1 MAAPRFRMSN
11 PVLYL
16 VDASSYV
23 YRAFFALPPLSSPS
37 GLPTNAVYGFTTMLV
52 KLLRDLEPQYIGAV
66 FDAPGPT
73 FRDDLFAP
81 YKANRPAM
89 PDDLAAQFP
98 LVHETVAAFALHAL
112 SIPGVEADDVIGTV
126 ATRMAGQ
133 GVEVVIITGDKD
145 LMQLVDDHVRLW
157 DTMRDRWTDADA
169 VRQRYGVT
177 PEQMVDIIGLMG
189 DSVDNIPGVKGIGE
203 KTATAL
209 IQRFGSI
216 EHLLQQLDALEA
228 ATDVRG
234 AKKLAATLRA
244 NAETARLSRAL
255 AVIRRDVPVAC
266 DLESFHY
273 HGPNSDAL
281 RALCTRLGFQS
292 LVKEVAASVPAATV
306 PCRRAESGAEVQAI
320 ESAARRTGRV
330 AMACDGRLERD
341 GPHTTG
347 VVIVAEGEMPLYV
360 PLADATLS
368 TPLAEL
374 LTDERIEKVGHDLK
388 RDLLLI
394 GDRLD
399 RPLAPAFDVM
409 LASYLLEA
417 SATHR
422 LEDLATDAGVS
433 LPVFRDGPDTLA
445 NGVSMLGGWRER
457 FASRLHECAMD
468 HLFYDVEMPLVAVLA
483 AMERRGVRLDVGA
496 LAVMSAEMDVRLN
509 ALMQEIHAL
518 AGGEFNIASPPQLRE
533 VLFERLGLSR
543 KGVKRGKTGLSTDVD
558 VLTRLAAEHPLPAK
572 ILEYR
577 MLSKL
582 KSTYVDALP
591 AAVNPLTG
599 RLHTTFNQTV
609 AATGRLSS
617 SDPNLQ
623 NIPVRGEE
631 GRRIRAAF
639 IADGGCALISAD
651 YSQIE
656 LRVLAHLSGDPV
668 LVAAFH
674 AGDDIHARTA
684 AEVFGVLPGAI
695 TAEMRRAAKVIN
707 FGIIYGMGAQRLAR
721 ELSISLPEAERY
733 IASYFERYAGV
744 RAFFQAT
751 QAEARTR
758 GYVTTLL
765 GRRRSLPDL
774 TSAHRGV
781 AQAAERTAINTPIQG
796 SAADLIKLA
805 MVAIDRRLTREAVRA
820 SMILQVHDEL
830 VFEAAAADCERA
842 ATVIREEME
851 GVLALK
857 VPLRVD
863 LQVGHNWAEVH

>member
-1 MAAPRFRMSN
+1 MAGPCFRMSN

-16 VDASSYV
+16 IDASSYV

-52 KLLRDLEPQYIGAV
+52 KLLRDLRPQYIGAV

-98 LVHETVAAFALHAL
+98 LVHEAAAAFALHAL

-145 LMQLVDDHVRLW
+145 LMQLVEDHVRLW
-157 DTMRDRWTDADA
+157 DTMRDRWTDADV

-209 IQRFGSI
+209 VQRFGSI
-216 EHLLQQLDALEA
+216 EHVLQQLDVLEA
-228 ATDVRG
+228 ATDLRG
-234 AKKLAATLRA
+234 AKKVAATLRA

-266 DLESFHY
+266 DLESFRY

-292 LVKEVAASVPAATV
+292 LVKDLGATVPAATV
-306 PCRRAESGAEVQAI
+306 PFRRADSEADVHAI
-320 ESAARRTGRV
+320 GSAAHRTGRV
-330 AMACDGRLERD
+330 AMACDGRVERD
-341 GPHTTG
+341 GPHAAG
-347 VVIVAEGEMPLYV
+347 IVIAAEGEMPLYV

-368 TPLAEL
+368 KPLAEL
-374 LTDERIEKVGHDLK
+374 LADERIEKVGHDLK

-399 RPLAPAFDVM
+399 RSLAPAFDVM

-422 LEDLATDAGVS
+422 LEDLATDAGVN

-445 NGVSMLGGWRER
+445 NGVSMLGAWRER

-468 HLFYDVEMPLVAVLA
+468 RLFYDVEMPLVAVLA
-483 AMERRGVRLDVGA
+483 TMERRGVRLDVKA
-496 LAVMSAEMDVRLN
+496 LATMSAEMDVRLN
-509 ALMQEIHAL
+509 ALMQEIYTL

-639 IADGGCALISAD
+639 IADDGCALISAD

-744 RAFFQAT
+744 RAFFQTT

-820 SMILQVHDEL
+820 AMILQVHDEL
-830 VFEAAAADCERA
+830 VFEAGVADCERA
-842 ATVIREEME
+842 ATIIREEME

-863 LQVGHNWAEVH
+863 LRIGHNWAEVH